1 MKIAGVDEVGVG
13 CLAGPVISSA
23 IIFNSSALDVVFKDS
38 KKTTAKQRAHF
49 VNYMKRNCFIAIGVA
64 SPREVDD
71 HNVLK
76 ATHLAM
82 KRAIYN
88 LPCQPE
94 KILIDGI
101 YVPEGLDNAEAIV
114 KGDQHSQQ
122 IAAASIF
129 AKHFR
134 DTLMSALSLK
144 YPHYHLEKNK
154 GYPTKQHKEAINQ
167 FGLSNIHRKSFKI

>member
-1 MKIAGVDEVGVG
+1 M
-13 CLAGPVISSA
+13 
-23 IIFNSSALDVVFKDS
+23 
-38 KKTTAKQRAHF
+38 
-49 VNYMKRNCFIAIGVA
+49 
-64 SPREVDD
+64 
-71 HNVLK
+71 
-76 ATHLAM
+76 
-82 KRAIYN
+82 
-88 LPCQPE
+88 
-94 KILIDGI
+94 
-101 YVPEGLDNAEAIV
+101 PEGLDNAEAII

-154 GYPTKQHKEAINQ
+154 RLSTKQHKEAINQ